1 MPFVGSMSGNRYWL
15 GALFCHEKKGLCKS
29 QVCVIKKAMAPEAD
43 AKAYRQRFNQR
54 GKNVLVDHSAWDVR
68 RSMSWACVPRSISM
82 SPLLL
87 ASLPCLL
94 AKDSSLPHTQAFC
107 GAAYCRHRLESR
119 PAKAQ
124 AHILGRHAGILWVGV
139 NYYVQH

>member
-1 MPFVGSMSGNRYWL
+1 MRAAFDIHVSFTP
-15 GALFCHEKKGLCKS
+15 
-29 QVCVIKKAMAPEAD
+29 CV
-43 AKAYRQRFNQR
+43 
-54 GKNVLVDHSAWDVR
+54 
-68 RSMSWACVPRSISM
+68 
-82 SPLLL
+82 L
-87 ASLPCLL
+87 ALL

>member
-1 MPFVGSMSGNRYWL
+1 
-15 GALFCHEKKGLCKS
+15 
-29 QVCVIKKAMAPEAD
+29 MAPEAD

-87 ASLPCLL
+87 ASLPC
-94 AKDSSLPHTQAFC
+94 SLKIRVCPT
-107 GAAYCRHRLESR
+107 HRPFVVLPTVVIASR
-119 PAKAQ
+119 AVPQK
-124 AHILGRHAGILWVGV
+124 HRPTFWVGTLV
-139 NYYVQH
+139 FYGLVSTIMYNTDTSGDAEGGSGAPIIVVR